1 MREDLKNNLVKKY
14 NSLEKEKFKK
24 KLLLT
29 SYRELSSEEVEK
41 SYFKEYKNIRQ
52 NQRYINDKQK
62 FIHRNSRLAM
72 KNIIDKKYLFDKM
85 KKSHSSNYLQNNKN
99 EISNN
104 RKKIMSNLLLK
115 KDTLDLKKIV
125 LNSDLKKSIHIKK
138 EIKNKEENK
147 ENKEQIPIHIEHSM
161 TKMLNM
167 IRIIFFLLQL
177 I

>member
-72 KNIIDKKYLFDKM
+72 KNIIDKKY
-85 KKSHSSNYLQNNKN
+85 
-99 EISNN
+99 
-104 RKKIMSNLLLK
+104 
-115 KDTLDLKKIV
+115 
-125 LNSDLKKSIHIKK
+125 
-138 EIKNKEENK
+138 
-147 ENKEQIPIHIEHSM
+147 
-161 TKMLNM
+161 
-167 IRIIFFLLQL
+167 
-177 I
+177 